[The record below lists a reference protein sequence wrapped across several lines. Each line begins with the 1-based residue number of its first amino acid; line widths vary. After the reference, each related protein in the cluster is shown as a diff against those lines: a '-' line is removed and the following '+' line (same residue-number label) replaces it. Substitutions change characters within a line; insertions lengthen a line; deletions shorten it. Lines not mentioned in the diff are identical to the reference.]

1 MAYSRALT
9 VEDLMAKTGWS
20 KGEIYKKTSGGKLPF
35 YRPFGKTI
43 FFNEEEIDQVLL
55 RNRQKTESELEAEA
69 SDFVH
74 LKKAARW

>member
-1 MAYSRALT
+1 MANIKALT

-55 RNRQKTESELEAEA
+55 TNKQKTGSELQAEA

-74 LKKAARW
+74 LNKKAAR